1 MSVDSEFRV
10 AVFGAGAWGT
20 AMAQHASLKH
30 SVLLVARSA
39 DHAALIHQERRNRRY
54 LPEIHL
60 RSSIQVLADSGLAL
74 NWLID
79 SPNPVAV
86 LASPMSGLLSL
97 AQLFRDAPQIPILWL
112 SKGLL
117 VEPNA
122 NVDGAPGAGLGA
134 GPGAGPGVKLPH
146 QMMREVLPFSASA
159 PLLGPSFALEVAQG
173 LPVALTVATDR
184 DSLSDVAVDA
194 FHFGA
199 MRIYRND
206 DVVGV
211 ELGGAL
217 KNVVAIATGI
227 CDGLELGLNARAA
240 LVTRGL
246 AEISRLGMAMGA
258 RARTFMGLTG
268 LGDLV
273 LTTTG
278 ALSRNRRVGLE
289 LARGESL
296 STILGAL
303 GHVAE
308 GVGTVESAL
317 KLGVHYQVE
326 LPICSAVSSV
336 LRGQLSAPA
345 AVQQLLAREPK
356 HES

>member
-1 MSVDSEFRV
+1 MSTPSGLRI
-10 AVFGAGAWGT
+10 AIFGAGAWGT
-20 AMAQHASLKH
+20 AMAQHASLRH
-30 SVLLVARSA
+30 SVLLVARSGER
-39 DHAALIHQERRNRRY
+39 AALIQQERRNRRY
-54 LPEIHL
+54 LPEIEL
-60 RSSIQVLADSGLAL
+60 RPSIQVGADSAQAL
-74 NWLID
+74 DWLLD
-79 SPNPVAV
+79 SPSSLAV
-86 LASPMSGLLSL
+86 LASPMSGLPAL
-97 AQLFRDAPQIPILWL
+97 AQWFKPFPQISIVWL

-117 VEPNA
+117 L
-122 NVDGAPGAGLGA
+122 DSGSGC
-134 GPGAGPGVKLPH
+134 GVRLPH
-146 QMMREVLPFSASA
+146 QMIAEVLPNSAAA

-173 LPVALTVATDR
+173 LPAALTVATV
-184 DSLSDVAVDA
+184 SETLSAMAVEA

-246 AEISRLGMAMGA
+246 AETARLGKAMGA
-258 RARTFMGLTG
+258 RAETFMGLTG

-278 ALSRNRRVGLE
+278 ALSRNRKVGLG
-289 LARGESL
+289 LARGETL
-296 STILGAL
+296 PKILASL

-308 GVGTVESAL
+308 GVATVEAAL
-317 KLGVHYQVE
+317 ILGAHYKVE
-326 LPICSAVSSV
+326 LPICSAVASV
-336 LRGQLSAPA
+336 LRGQLSARE
-345 AVQQLLAREPK
+345 AVKQLLAREPK
-356 HES
+356 HEH